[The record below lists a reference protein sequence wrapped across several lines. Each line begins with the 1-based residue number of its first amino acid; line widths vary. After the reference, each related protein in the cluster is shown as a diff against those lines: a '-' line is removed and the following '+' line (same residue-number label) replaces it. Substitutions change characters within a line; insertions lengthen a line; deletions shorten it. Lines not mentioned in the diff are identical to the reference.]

1 MNAAAVESAGKTQRR
16 LTQSL
21 IIIFLIIAICV
32 FTAVVNPR
40 FLRIQN
46 IINIFQQISVL
57 GIVACGIGML
67 LIAGQIDISV
77 GSQISLMA
85 VTLTLIIER
94 LIGKPGPNVQ
104 AWQTAAAIP
113 LAVFVVFALGF
124 VMGLINGIVV
134 IKSKAPS
141 FIITLGFM
149 AVYHG
154 FALLVSGGTG
164 YPMYEQ
170 LEGLGRGRIFGFVP
184 IPILFFLGAVII
196 VFVVLKWFRY
206 GRYLYAIGSS
216 RKAAY
221 VSGIQTDRT
230 TLIAYIIVGLCTA
243 LATLLLISRIGWGRE
258 NVGIPYSFDALVAVI
273 VGGVAI
279 TGGKGTALNIF
290 LGVVLIG
297 LIENALI
304 IMNVNPHVRSV
315 VMGLVIVIAVTM
327 GQFSEAGVGYIRRK
341 KEQKGK

>member
-1 MNAAAVESAGKTQRR
+1 VKAGAFGNVGKKQPR

-21 IIIFLIIAICV
+21 ILIIIIITICV
-32 FTAVVNPR
+32 FTAIINPR

-57 GIVACGIGML
+57 GIIACGIGML

-77 GSQISLMA
+77 GSQVSLMG
-85 VTLTLIIER
+85 VTMALIIEKF
-94 LIGKPGPNVQ
+94 LGKPGPNVQ
-104 AWQTAAAIP
+104 AWQTAMAVP
-113 LAVFVVFALGF
+113 LAVVTTFALGF
-124 VMGLINGIVV
+124 IMGLINGIIVV
-134 IKSKAPS
+134 KSKAAS

-154 FALLVSGGTG
+154 GALLVSGGTG

-170 LEGLGRGRIFGFVP
+170 LEMLGRGKILQFIPV
-184 IPILFFLGAVII
+184 PILFFLGTVVIT
-196 VFVVLKWFRY
+196 FVVLKYFRY
-206 GRYLYAIGSS
+206 GRFLYAIGSN

-221 VSGIQTDRT
+221 VSGIQTDRIT
-230 TLIAYIIVGLCTA
+230 VIAYVVVGLCTA
-243 LATLLLISRIGWGRE
+243 LATLLLISRIGWARE
-258 NVGIPYSFDALVAVI
+258 NVGAPFGFDALVAVI

-279 TGGKGTALNIF
+279 TGGKGNALNIF

-304 IMNVNPHVRSV
+304 IMSINPFVRTV
-315 VMGLVIVIAVTM
+315 VMGLVIITAVSISRY
-327 GQFSEAGVGYIRRK
+327 SENR
-341 KEQKGK
+341 E

>member
-1 MNAAAVESAGKTQRR
+1 VKAGAFGNVGKKQPR

-21 IIIFLIIAICV
+21 ILIIIIITICV
-32 FTAVVNPR
+32 FTAIINPR

-57 GIVACGIGML
+57 GIIACGIGML

-77 GSQISLMA
+77 GSQVSLMG
-85 VTLTLIIER
+85 VTMALIIEKF
-94 LIGKPGPNVQ
+94 LGKPGPNVQ
-104 AWQTAAAIP
+104 AWQTAMAVP
-113 LAVFVVFALGF
+113 LAVVTTFALGF
-124 VMGLINGIVV
+124 IMGLINGIVV
-134 IKSKAPS
+134 VKSKAAS

-154 FALLVSGGTG
+154 GALLVSGGTG

-170 LEGLGRGRIFGFVP
+170 LEMLGRGKILQFIPV
-184 IPILFFLGAVII
+184 PILFFLGTVVIT
-196 VFVVLKWFRY
+196 FVVLKYFRY
-206 GRYLYAIGSS
+206 GRFLYAIGSN

-221 VSGIQTDRT
+221 VSGIQTDRIT
-230 TLIAYIIVGLCTA
+230 VIAYVVVGLCTA
-243 LATLLLISRIGWGRE
+243 LATLLLISRIGWARE
-258 NVGIPYSFDALVAVI
+258 NVGAPFGFDALVAVI

-279 TGGKGTALNIF
+279 TGGKGNALNIF

-304 IMNVNPHVRSV
+304 IMSINPFVRTV
-315 VMGLVIVIAVTM
+315 VMGLVIITAVSISRY
-327 GQFSEAGVGYIRRK
+327 SENR
-341 KEQKGK
+341 E

>member
-1 MNAAAVESAGKTQRR
+1 MKAGAFGNVGKKQPR

-21 IIIFLIIAICV
+21 ILIIIIITICV
-32 FTAVVNPR
+32 FTAIINPR

-57 GIVACGIGML
+57 GIIACGIGML

-77 GSQISLMA
+77 GSQVSLMG
-85 VTLTLIIER
+85 VTMALIIEKF
-94 LIGKPGPNVQ
+94 LGKPGPNVQ
-104 AWQTAAAIP
+104 AWQTAMAVP
-113 LAVFVVFALGF
+113 LAVVTTFALGF
-124 VMGLINGIVV
+124 IMGLINGIIVV
-134 IKSKAPS
+134 KSKAAS

-154 FALLVSGGTG
+154 GALLVSGGTG

-170 LEGLGRGRIFGFVP
+170 LEMLGRGKILQFIPV
-184 IPILFFLGAVII
+184 PILFFLGTVVIT
-196 VFVVLKWFRY
+196 FVVLKYFRY
-206 GRYLYAIGSS
+206 GRFLYAIGSN

-221 VSGIQTDRT
+221 VSGIQTDRIT
-230 TLIAYIIVGLCTA
+230 VIAYVVVGLCTA
-243 LATLLLISRIGWGRE
+243 LATLLLISRIGWARE
-258 NVGIPYSFDALVAVI
+258 NVGAPFGFDALVAVI

-279 TGGKGTALNIF
+279 TGGKGNALNIF

-304 IMNVNPHVRSV
+304 IMSINPFVRTV
-315 VMGLVIVIAVTM
+315 VMGLVIITAVSISRY
-327 GQFSEAGVGYIRRK
+327 SENR
-341 KEQKGK
+341 E

>member
-1 MNAAAVESAGKTQRR
+1 MKAGAFGNVGKKQPR

-21 IIIFLIIAICV
+21 ILIIIIITICV
-32 FTAVVNPR
+32 FTAIINPR

-57 GIVACGIGML
+57 GIIACGIGML

-77 GSQISLMA
+77 GSQVSLMG
-85 VTLTLIIER
+85 VTMALIIEKF
-94 LIGKPGPNVQ
+94 LGKPGPNVQ
-104 AWQTAAAIP
+104 AWQTAMAVP
-113 LAVFVVFALGF
+113 LAVVTTFALGF
-124 VMGLINGIVV
+124 IMGLINGIVV
-134 IKSKAPS
+134 VKSKAAS

-154 FALLVSGGTG
+154 GALLVSGGTG

-170 LEGLGRGRIFGFVP
+170 LEMLGRGKILQFIPV
-184 IPILFFLGAVII
+184 PILFFLGTVVIT
-196 VFVVLKWFRY
+196 FVVLKYFRY
-206 GRYLYAIGSS
+206 GRFLYAIGSN

-221 VSGIQTDRT
+221 VSGIQTDRIT
-230 TLIAYIIVGLCTA
+230 VIAYVVVGLCTA
-243 LATLLLISRIGWGRE
+243 LATLLLISRIGWARE
-258 NVGIPYSFDALVAVI
+258 NVGAPFGFDALVAVI

-279 TGGKGTALNIF
+279 TGGKGNALNIF

-304 IMNVNPHVRSV
+304 IMSINPFVRTV
-315 VMGLVIVIAVTM
+315 VMGLVIITAVSISRY
-327 GQFSEAGVGYIRRK
+327 SENR
-341 KEQKGK
+341 E